1 MNPASRTALHFEPQ
15 PCTPDADTLFCDG
28 RLLKPKEIISP
39 QGGAR
44 CGLRHSPLL
53 DAGTASRALLEAT
66 VVAIL
71 HIACAA
77 MSADRAFPAVSLCRS
92 QQDTASLPLTKAPH
106 KTAADDED
114 IHHIDPCFADV
125 APTHMLARALLG
137 LFLRFL
143 AKFAKEKVRVQNGS
157 IWGHTRRPVQRLY
170 ATSA

>member
-1 MNPASRTALHFEPQ
+1 MNPASRTALHFELP
-15 PCTPDADTLFCDG
+15 TPDANIFFCDG
-28 RLLKPKEIISP
+28 RRMKPKEIHSP
-39 QGGAR
+39 HGGAR

-53 DAGTASRALLEAT
+53 DAGAAGRALLEAT

-77 MSADRAFPAVSLCRS
+77 MSTDRAFPAASLYRS

-125 APTHMLARALLG
+125 APTHMLARAFLG

-143 AKFAKEKVRVQNGS
+143 AKFAKEKVRVS
-157 IWGHTRRPVQRLY
+157 DR
-170 ATSA
+170 S